1 MNLFLLWLFIIL
13 LAFSAYLAYLWWH
26 PRQRPRFQ
34 VRLTVLFL
42 LFTLLPTVPLIFI
55 VSTLATDTA
64 DVLLVPEVE
73 SALTQSLTALKLQF
87 EDTATRFVQATP
99 SEQVSPELLARWNFD
114 SYFLW
119 QSTEDSTR
127 LLIAVTRDTSAFAKS
142 ETFSPKENWSQRGS
156 SLEILRDGRALCRVW
171 QPRASNEMA
180 LVEFRLAPEVLAAK
194 EQVTRTLR
202 IYNTLS
208 LIKERTLQ
216 DQIIWS
222 AAIVFVAAL
231 SLLAVLV
238 ARKRARILSRP
249 LEELI
254 AVTNKVA
261 AGDLH
266 IQSEA
271 QAQDEIR
278 QLREAFNAM
287 IRALRVNSEKLL
299 VAERLAAW
307 REVARQVSH
316 EIKNPLTPI
325 QLALYR
331 LKQRLPE
338 AMAAQEAV
346 GESLHAIEEEL
357 ASFKHLAE
365 EFSGF
370 ARLPAAELKPEDLN
384 DLVQSTARLYE
395 TEAQIELRLAPRLP
409 ILLLDREQIKR
420 LLNNLIKNA
429 REACTSAPS
438 VIRITT
444 KHEHD
449 GAQLEIADNGPG
461 LSASARAHLF
471 EPNFTT
477 KRGGSGLGLVM
488 VKRIV
493 EEHGATIT
501 VQSEEGQGT
510 RFMIDFKFGNT
521 TLLGDEY
528 RAHKS

>member
-1 MNLFLLWLFIIL
+1 M
-13 LAFSAYLAYLWWH
+13 
-26 PRQRPRFQ
+26 
-34 VRLTVLFL
+34 T
-42 LFTLLPTVPLIFI
+42 
-55 VSTLATDTA
+55 
-64 DVLLVPEVE
+64 
-73 SALTQSLTALKLQF
+73 
-87 EDTATRFVQATP
+87 
-99 SEQVSPELLARWNFD
+99 
-114 SYFLW
+114 
-119 QSTEDSTR
+119 
-127 LLIAVTRDTSAFAKS
+127 
-142 ETFSPKENWSQRGS
+142 
-156 SLEILRDGRALCRVW
+156 
-171 QPRASNEMA
+171 
-180 LVEFRLAPEVLAAK
+180 LVEFRLAPEVIAAK

-216 DQIIWS
+216 GQLVWS
-222 AAIVFVAAL
+222 AAIMLVAVL

-238 ARKRARILSRP
+238 ARKRARVLSRP

-261 AGDLH
+261 EGDLH
-266 IQSEA
+266 IQFEA

-278 QLREAFNAM
+278 QLVEAFNAM
-287 IRALRVNSEKLL
+287 IRDLRVNREKLL
-299 VAERLAAW
+299 AAERLAAW

-338 AMAAQEAV
+338 AMTAQEAV
-346 GESLHAIEEEL
+346 RESLHAIEEEL

-384 DLVQSTARLYE
+384 DLVQSTARLHE
-395 TEAQIELRLAPRLP
+395 TEAQIELRLAPKLP

-429 REACTSAPS
+429 REAALPAPS
-438 VIRITT
+438 VIHIST
-444 KHEHD
+444 KAEADRVH
-449 GAQLEIADNGPG
+449 LEISDNGPG
-461 LSASARAHLF
+461 LSAAARMHLF

-501 VQSEEGQGT
+501 VQSEERRGT
-510 RFMIDFKFGNT
+510 NFIIGFKIAKS
-521 TLLGDEY
+521 TLIAAAP
-528 RAHKS
+528 RA

>member
-13 LAFSAYLAYLWWH
+13 LALSAYLAFLWWH

-73 SALTQSLTALKLQF
+73 SALAQSLAALKLQF
-87 EDTATRFVQATP
+87 EDTATRFVQATAP
-99 SEQVSPELLARWNFD
+99 EQVSPELLARWNFD
-114 SYFLW
+114 SYGLW
-119 QSTEDSTR
+119 QRAEDSTR
-127 LLIAVTRDTSAFAKS
+127 LLIAVTRDTSASAKN
-142 ETFSPKENWSQRGS
+142 ETFFLKENWAQRGS
-156 SLEILRDGRALCRVW
+156 SLEISEDGRALCRVW
-171 QPRASNEMA
+171 QPRAQNEMT
-180 LVEFRLAPEVLAAK
+180 LVEFRLAPEVIAAK

-216 DQIIWS
+216 GQLVWS
-222 AAIVFVAAL
+222 AAIMLVAVL

-238 ARKRARILSRP
+238 ARKRARVLSRP

-261 AGDLH
+261 EGDLH
-266 IQSEA
+266 IQFEA

-278 QLREAFNAM
+278 QLVEAFNAM
-287 IRALRVNSEKLL
+287 IRDLRVNREKLL
-299 VAERLAAW
+299 AAERLAAW

-338 AMAAQEAV
+338 AMTAQEAV
-346 GESLHAIEEEL
+346 RESLHAIEEEL
-357 ASFKHLAE
+357 VSFKHLAE

-384 DLVQSTARLYE
+384 DLVQSTARLHE
-395 TEAQIELRLAPRLP
+395 TEAQIELRLAPELP

-420 LLNNLIKNA
+420 LLNNLLKNA
-429 REACTSAPS
+429 REAALPAPS
-438 VIRITT
+438 VIHIST
-444 KHEHD
+444 KAEADRVH
-449 GAQLEIADNGPG
+449 LEISDNGPG
-461 LSASARAHLF
+461 LSAAARMHLF

-501 VQSEEGQGT
+501 VQSEERRGT
-510 RFMIDFKFGNT
+510 NFIIGFKIAKS
-521 TLLGDEY
+521 TLIAAAP
-528 RAHKS
+528 RA